1 MGLKSALVGALMAL
15 VVVGLATAA
24 TRPAVLK
31 FATVVHDSKPVGSDE
46 PYWDVTKVGEV
57 RGWIIPDAATMTYEY
72 FFFPTAD
79 QKKFDAL
86 NWNTHFVF
94 FAALKQRTSGYDL
107 AIRRVVLQRISRRA
121 RQLCIVA
128 AVQKPAAGK
137 PVVVRPWFSAHAVAM
152 SSARFHVAG
161 YRYAFPTRWVMRGT
175 NGDVLAVSRAG
186 GAYDEAVPTGK
197 AKLCTLRSRASDE
210 ALG

>member
-1 MGLKSALVGALMAL
+1 M
-15 VVVGLATAA
+15 LA
-24 TRPAVLK
+24 
-31 FATVVHDSKPVGSDE
+31 FSTVVHASRAVG
-46 PYWDVTKVGEV
+46 
-57 RGWIIPDAATMTYEY
+57 PDAPTYPPSHIVGTIHARIVTTAGDMTNWYYY
-72 FFFPTAD
+72 FPVAD
-79 QKKFDAL
+79 QRRFDAL

-107 AIRRVVLQRISRRA
+107 AIKRVVLQRISRRA
-121 RQLCIVA
+121 RQFCIVA

-161 YRYAFPTRWVMRGT
+161 YQYAFPTRWVMRGT

-186 GAYDEAVPTGK
+186 GAYDDAVPTGK
-197 AKLCTLRSRASDE
+197 PKLCTLRSRASDE